1 MVVEPEQIIT
11 IIRNNGPLLPA
22 KLAKSIGTDILIASA
37 HLAYLV
43 DSKKVLISKIKV
55 GGSPVY
61 YIDGQQERLQ
71 EFSSNLNEKD
81 QKTLHILKS
90 KKILRDDQQEPLTRL
105 SLRIIKDFA
114 IPLQVTAKGQKILF
128 WKWYLISNK
137 DAEGLIRNEL
147 EPKQEEKL
155 ELPTEKRMQ
164 ENSMEKATE
173 KQETALKEEKKKF
186 QQERK
191 EREKKLQEEIFLMEK
206 KKKEETLIAKKRLEE
221 KNKLEEERNRLEEE
235 KRKIEQERKQMRETI
250 EEDLLEE
257 IKKSEQTAEKPKPED
272 PFLSQIQ
279 GHFAEKNIQI
289 IESKIIRKNAE
300 IDLILKIPSA
310 VGNLEFYC
318 KSKNKKSI
326 SDADVSSA
334 IVQGQLKKL
343 PTLLLTTGE
352 LSKKAKE
359 LLNTELHK
367 SITIKRI

>member
-1 MVVEPEQIIT
+1 MVVEPEQIVS

-61 YIDGQQERLQ
+61 YLDGQQEKLQ

-81 QKTLHILKS
+81 QKTLSILKS
-90 KKILRDDQQEPLTRL
+90 KKILRDDQQEPLTKL
-105 SLRIIKDFA
+105 SLRTIKDFA
-114 IPLQVTAKGQKILF
+114 IPLQVTAKDQKILF

-137 DAEGLIRNEL
+137 DAEGLIRREL
-147 EPKQEEKL
+147 EPKPESPKPAPEKPDTW
-155 ELPTEKRMQ
+155 E
-164 ENSMEKATE
+164 
-173 KQETALKEEKKKF
+173 EEKKKL

-191 EREKKLQEEIFLMEK
+191 QMERKLQEEKSLMEK
-206 KKKEETLIAKKRLEE
+206 KEEEHIAKKRLEE
-221 KNKLEEERNRLEEE
+221 KNTFEEEKRKLEEE
-235 KRKIEQERKQMRETI
+235 KRKIEQERKQMRGKI
-250 EEDLLEE
+250 EEERQSLLEE
-257 IKKSEQTAEKPKPED
+257 IKKSEKPPEKPKPED

-279 GHFAEKNIQI
+279 QHFAEKNIQI
-289 IESKIIRKNAE
+289 LESKIIRKNAE

-318 KSKNKKSI
+318 KSKNKKNL
-326 SDADVSSA
+326 SDADLSSA

-367 SITIKRI
+367 SITIKKI